1 MDVDKDIKNEPK
13 TDNEIKGQDNNNNQ
27 EIDQNTSVQDSSKF
41 LTFLKSNPLL
51 FGLIVFGVISVITL
65 AIVLPIVLI
74 KEDDKN
80 SNDQIPSP
88 QFNDDISFDFD
99 SIKNDNKIILKYNA
113 IISLRPSDLDSF
125 CSVLN
130 EQSSEL
136 DDLEKIYIIYKW
148 VAENIDFDFDK
159 FESNSIT
166 ETYSEPENV
175 YLNNIAVSSGY
186 SKLFKKLLTC
196 MNFPE
201 ENIKIIEG
209 YSKEIGYDIEDDL
222 IEGNINHHWNAVKIE
237 GNLCLIDTTLG
248 AGCKENS
255 EPKEYTEFYLCTPPR
270 QLIRTHLP
278 KIEQAEF
285 QVLRNPIN
293 LATFKDLSLTTHY
306 FFEYGFVSIEQDKAI
321 QNICGEG
328 KISLRYNS
336 TTRPSLLL
344 KIEKDDNDNN
354 YDNWIMDKK
363 IENGYEI
370 NLNINEGGN
379 YDFLINVKKT
389 EDVNYNIA
397 SFKIKC
403 NSSPTTTQYFPE
415 FTSDYKQLDDIQLI
429 SPLEEP
435 LVQGKRYNFKIY
447 YTNAEELYLTLG
459 TGDAYEIIEM
469 DKDGNYFFENDLLI
483 HGDFVE
489 ICYKEEKNTYTSY
502 NAFVRYTTSGE
513 TIDFPETY
521 ETPFKKRLESP
532 LCSSLNMGSTYNF
545 TIICDPSY
553 NIGIYYENEIIFNNF
568 NIVGN
573 IHTLILEIDDRFND
587 ISNIDIMYKIEGS
600 EPVQMYN
607 FPINHT

>member
-201 ENIKIIEG
+201 ENIIIIEG

-429 SPLEEP
+429 SPW
-435 LVQGKRYNFKIY
+435 QKI
-447 YTNAEELYLTLG
+447 
-459 TGDAYEIIEM
+459 
-469 DKDGNYFFENDLLI
+469 
-483 HGDFVE
+483 
-489 ICYKEEKNTYTSY
+489 
-502 NAFVRYTTSGE
+502 
-513 TIDFPETY
+513 
-521 ETPFKKRLESP
+521 
-532 LCSSLNMGSTYNF
+532 
-545 TIICDPSY
+545 
-553 NIGIYYENEIIFNNF
+553 
-568 NIVGN
+568 
-573 IHTLILEIDDRFND
+573 
-587 ISNIDIMYKIEGS
+587 
-600 EPVQMYN
+600 
-607 FPINHT
+607 

>member
-201 ENIKIIEG
+201 ENIIIIEG

-255 EPKEYTEFYLCTPPR
+255 EPKEYTEFYLCTPPK

-293 LATFKDLSLTTHY
+293 LATFKDVSLTTHY

-429 SPLEEP
+429 SP
-435 LVQGKRYNFKIY
+435 F
-447 YTNAEELYLTLG
+447 
-459 TGDAYEIIEM
+459 
-469 DKDGNYFFENDLLI
+469 
-483 HGDFVE
+483 
-489 ICYKEEKNTYTSY
+489 
-502 NAFVRYTTSGE
+502 
-513 TIDFPETY
+513 
-521 ETPFKKRLESP
+521 
-532 LCSSLNMGSTYNF
+532 
-545 TIICDPSY
+545 
-553 NIGIYYENEIIFNNF
+553 
-568 NIVGN
+568 
-573 IHTLILEIDDRFND
+573 
-587 ISNIDIMYKIEGS
+587 
-600 EPVQMYN
+600 
-607 FPINHT
+607 